1 MKFGFYTAVFGD
13 LSLQEV
19 AEWAKQAGFDGVEI
33 DVARHVNDPVNTTS
47 AVEMVRNA
55 GLEVCALTVFG
66 NLLDQNAGER
76 NRVRDLVKRAL
87 AEATEADVPAL
98 VVFPGRNET
107 ISEDENYHDV
117 AEFLDT
123 LAAGSLSETKILI
136 ENWPGRHKNYI
147 ATSPQGWRKLF
158 SMVKSSHVGLEFDP
172 SHLLWQ
178 GIDPYRAVHEFGNR
192 IFLLH
197 AKDTKL
203 FRERIQDFGYCG
215 NWWEYRL
222 PGRGE
227 MDWSLFLNHLKRE
240 TGYSGFISIEHED
253 AEFGWPKGSV
263 QRRKEGLLTALA
275 TLRKGLK
282 DLGRSRNTPN
292 NAKKNE

>member
-1 MKFGFYTAVFGD
+1 MKFAFYSAALGD
-13 LSLQEV
+13 LPLAEL

-33 DVARHVNDPVNTTS
+33 DVARHIHDPVHTAS
-47 AVEMVRNA
+47 AIEIVRNA

-66 NLLDQNAGER
+66 NLLDHNAGER

-98 VVFPGRNET
+98 VVFPGRNEI
-107 ISEDENYHDV
+107 ISEDENYHDI
-117 AEFLDT
+117 AEFLET
-123 LAAGSLSETKILI
+123 LVAGCPTETKILI
-136 ENWPGRHKNYI
+136 ENWPGRHKNYV
-147 ATSPQGWRKLF
+147 ATTPQGWRTLF

-178 GIDPYRAVHEFGNR
+178 GIDPYQAVDEFGDR

-203 FRERIQDFGYCG
+203 FRERIQDSGYCG

-227 MDWSLFLNHLKRE
+227 MDWSLFLNGLKRG

-263 QRRKEGLLTALA
+263 QLRQEGLLKALA
-275 TLRKGLK
+275 TLREASKI
-282 DLGRSRNTPN
+282 
-292 NAKKNE
+292 